1 MAGRQW
7 LAVLAAA
14 LIGGGAAS
22 LVASC
27 GEDDGDVQIE
37 GSSTGSTGS
46 TGTGTT
52 GTGTG
57 TGTVTVATSA
67 CPKDSVSSRVMS
79 RAAVARESSP
89 LT

>member
-14 LIGGGAAS
+14 LIGGGAAT

-37 GSSTGSTGS
+37 GGTTGSTGDRHHRD
-46 TGTGTT
+46 GHGHRDR
-52 GTGTG
+52 GHQCHQRGG
-57 TGTVTVATSA
+57 PRGGDVQGLGL
-67 CPKDSVSSRVMS
+67 
-79 RAAVARESSP
+79 RAR
-89 LT
+89 